1 MSARLL
7 EEGRRASDSLHLPF
21 DGWEIGCQEERRSVL
36 TLEDGSFD
44 FGRLPPGRWVAW
56 AGAPGTAWCPGNA
69 VVVEAGKGPGPV
81 ELRLRRGRTLRCR
94 LVDGE
99 GRPRPGVQLQLRG
112 LDPLGAPA
120 PTFDLAGSTGQDGIL
135 ELPGLPAGPLT
146 VMDYG
151 GVPARTWTVEDRPG
165 DTEPAVLAPEK

>member
-1 MSARLL
+1 
-7 EEGRRASDSLHLPF
+7 
-21 DGWEIGCQEERRSVL
+21 
-36 TLEDGSFD
+36 
-44 FGRLPPGRWVAW
+44 
-56 AGAPGTAWCPGNA
+56 
-69 VVVEAGKGPGPV
+69 
-81 ELRLRRGRTLRCR
+81 
-94 LVDGE
+94 DGE

-120 PTFDLAGSTGQDGIL
+120 PTFDLAGSTGHDGIL

-146 VMDYG
+146 VMDWG